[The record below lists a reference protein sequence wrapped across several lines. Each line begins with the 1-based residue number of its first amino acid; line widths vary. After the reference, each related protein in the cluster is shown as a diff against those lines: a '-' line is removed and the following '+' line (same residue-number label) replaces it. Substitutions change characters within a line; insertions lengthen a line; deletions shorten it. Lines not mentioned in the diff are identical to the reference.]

1 MGNGN
6 KERIQNYRERT
17 QSRVGPPPPAAFIV
31 HFVEHWVPHVGLH
44 VSAKVFVKAGSWAAV
59 VAADFQCFTY
69 FQVVCELVFVLIG
82 HVDNDLW
89 FPVHGKGAMLFML
102 ADTRMVPVAGS
113 GSPLVFF
120 APYIYGADR
129 LPNVLGFR

>member
-1 MGNGN
+1 MTREKEGQNMG
-6 KERIQNYRERT
+6 ERDEEEGKKKGKIQNYRERT
-17 QSRVGPPPPAAFIV
+17 QSRVGPPSSAAFIV

-82 HVDNDLW
+82 HVGHLDW
-89 FPVHGKGAMLFML
+89 
-102 ADTRMVPVAGS
+102 
-113 GSPLVFF
+113 
-120 APYIYGADR
+120 
-129 LPNVLGFR
+129 VLSL